1 MNTTHTFVYSYLKLV
16 DSNLHSYY
24 KHIIAIYK
32 HSIATDKCRY
42 TTLSSYIEH
51 HSHHMLHA
59 CLLPAIKNLHVT
71 VSPLDS
77 YQTHSWTG
85 HWEDKWFC
93 TVQGCRS
100 SSRYSVHSTFT
111 SCIL

>member
-42 TTLSSYIEH
+42 TTPF
-51 HSHHMLHA
+51 
-59 CLLPAIKNLHVT
+59 LLL
-71 VSPLDS
+71 
-77 YQTHSWTG
+77 
-85 HWEDKWFC
+85 
-93 TVQGCRS
+93 
-100 SSRYSVHSTFT
+100 
-111 SCIL
+111 